1 MDDNYLFPNK
11 VMYGH
16 AYVPNQRLR
25 KVLSP
30 EEGLKNGTMF
40 PELISMYNPG
50 QSRDVINF
58 LKENRGEF
66 R

>member
-1 MDDNYLFPNK
+1 MNENNLFPNQ

-25 KVLSP
+25 KVFSP
-30 EEGLKNGTMF
+30 EDALRNGTLF
-40 PELISMYNPG
+40 PELVSMYNPG
-50 QSRDVINF
+50 QSMEVIEF
-58 LKENRGEF
+58 LRESRGEF

>member
-1 MDDNYLFPNK
+1 MEENNLFPNK

-25 KVLSP
+25 NVFSSR
-30 EEGLKNGTMF
+30 EGLEKGTMF
-40 PELISMYNPG
+40 PELVSMYNPG
-50 QSRDVINF
+50 QSMEVIDY
-58 LKENRGEF
+58 LREMRGEL